1 MYINEMRS
9 KAIRFLEKN
18 LKSVMEK
25 IEKAVANK
33 NTHSYQMYR
42 EDAFN
47 SYERLFTAFVAYSSV
62 GLLSCETTEYY
73 DNKCSELR
81 NFLLEN
87 C

>member
-1 MYINEMRS
+1 MDINEMRS
-9 KAIRFLEKN
+9 KAIKFLEKN
-18 LKSVMEK
+18 IKFVMEK

-33 NTHSYQMYR
+33 NTYSYHMYR

-47 SYERLFTAFVAYSSV
+47 SYERFFTAFVAYSSV

-73 DNKCSELR
+73 DNKCAELR
-81 NFLLEN
+81 HFLIEN